1 MYASSVDMIMYL
13 CEVGANIITADSK
26 NSIIGQAA
34 ENSCLEMVKYLY
46 KSGASLQSPYIIRGV
61 SIAIRRRKLEIV
73 KYLYDNG
80 MELSKEKFQ
89 PGYFQPGYD
98 NFCLWERYISFCEKM
113 KNKIRERA
121 QKKIYFWWIPICYDV
136 NREIG
141 KRMMKKNVEK
151 AIELGLELI

>member
-1 MYASSVDMIMYL
+1 MEISR
-13 CEVGANIITADSK
+13 
-26 NSIIGQAA
+26 
-34 ENSCLEMVKYLY
+34 EN
-46 KSGASLQSPYIIRGV
+46 
-61 SIAIRRRKLEIV
+61 
-73 KYLYDNG
+73 
-80 MELSKEKFQ
+80 FQ
-89 PGYFQPGYD
+89 PRYD

-121 QKKIYFWWIPICYDV
+121 QKRIYFWWIPICYDV